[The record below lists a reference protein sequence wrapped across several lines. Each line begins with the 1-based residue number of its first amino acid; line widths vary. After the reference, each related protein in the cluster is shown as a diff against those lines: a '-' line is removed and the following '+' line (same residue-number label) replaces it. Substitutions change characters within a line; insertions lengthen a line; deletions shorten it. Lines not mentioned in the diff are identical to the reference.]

1 MRTPPILRTR
11 EEIREKVELLET
23 LTDVKI
29 AVELLK
35 NEPKERKMHPVDSH
49 YLSLKVKLELVGPKE
64 FQMIKNYMQS
74 THAPTHNQY
83 KMTIEAAF
91 RVKRDEEMKRYA
103 KCS

>member
-1 MRTPPILRTR
+1 MRAPPILRTR

-35 NEPKERKMHPVDSH
+35 SQPSEKIMHPVDRH
-49 YLSLKVKLELVGPKE
+49 YLSLKVKLELVSPRE
-64 FQMIKNYMQS
+64 LQLIKLYLDK

-91 RVKRDEEMKRYA
+91 RVERTEEVKRFVA
-103 KCS
+103 